1 VFTNSYKMEIN
12 TQMQKNT
19 EAQFDMVINT
29 CREIFVSKNK
39 DYGPSWRILRPSSLT
54 DQIFIKAQRVRS
66 VQEAKIQL
74 VEDNLADDFVGIVNY
89 GIMALINL
97 EKGADMDSN
106 PDFEEVLGCYDAQLN
121 LTKDLMLRKN
131 HDYGEAWREMRIS
144 TYVDFIL
151 MKILRTK
158 QIEEN
163 DGETI
168 ISEGLDANYMDM
180 INYAIFALIRLH
192 EKE

>member
-1 VFTNSYKMEIN
+1 
-12 TQMQKNT
+12 MQKNT

-66 VQEAKIQL
+66 VQEAKEQK
-74 VEDNLADDFVGIVNY
+74 VEDDLADDFVGIVNY

-97 EKGADMDSN
+97 EEGSDMSEKPEFN
-106 PDFEEVLGCYDAQLN
+106 HVLASYDKQLN
-121 LTKDLMLRKN
+121 LTRELMLRKN

>member
-1 VFTNSYKMEIN
+1 
-12 TQMQKNT
+12 MQNT
-19 EAQFDMVINT
+19 EEQFDMVINT

-66 VQEAKIQL
+66 VQEAKVQL

-97 EKGADMDSN
+97 EMGADMDTN
-106 PDFEEVLGCYDAQLN
+106 PDFEEVLAAYDTQLN
-121 LTKDLMLRKN
+121 KTKDLMLRKN

-192 EKE
+192 EKV

>member
-1 VFTNSYKMEIN
+1 
-12 TQMQKNT
+12 MQNT
-19 EAQFDMVINT
+19 EEQFDMVINT

-66 VQEAKIQL
+66 VQEAKVQM

-97 EKGADMDSN
+97 EKGAELSPN
-106 PDFEEVLGCYDAQLN
+106 PNFEEVLGYYDEQVKM
-121 LTKDLMLRKN
+121 TRELMLRKN

-163 DGETI
+163 KGKTI

-180 INYAIFALIRLH
+180 VNYAIFALIRLH
-192 EKE
+192 EKA

>member
-1 VFTNSYKMEIN
+1 
-12 TQMQKNT
+12 MQKNT

-29 CREIFVSKNK
+29 CREIFVSKNQ

-66 VQEAKIQL
+66 VQEAKVQL

-97 EKGADMDSN
+97 EKGADMEAN
-106 PDFEEVLGCYDAQLN
+106 PNFEEVLGSYDEQLN
-121 LTKDLMLRKN
+121 KTKELMLRKN

>member
-1 VFTNSYKMEIN
+1 
-12 TQMQKNT
+12 MQKNT

-66 VQEAKIQL
+66 VQEAKVQL

-97 EKGADMDSN
+97 EKGADMDTK
-106 PDFEEVLGCYDAQLN
+106 PDFDEVLGAYDEQLKN
-121 LTKDLMLRKN
+121 TKELMLRKN